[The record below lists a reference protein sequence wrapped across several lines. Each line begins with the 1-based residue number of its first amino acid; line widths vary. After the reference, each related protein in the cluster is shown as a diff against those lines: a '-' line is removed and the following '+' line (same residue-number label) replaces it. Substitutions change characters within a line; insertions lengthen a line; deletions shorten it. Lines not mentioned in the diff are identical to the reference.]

1 LFQFG
6 EIKRVL
12 VVGPLR
18 PVYTVWPVERKL
30 WGFPQQDIILHG
42 QYAKALS
49 LGLQVEYVNFAGL
62 PRVEDLKGRWDLIV
76 VDESTFA
83 KNWMRKRSKRL
94 QKMIKDIPL
103 RIILTGTPA
112 SNSLADLHAQIY
124 LLDEGK
130 ALGKNVTEFRRRFCR
145 QGGFRGR
152 QWIVRQSVK
161 DELAQAIDHLVLRM
175 KAEDYLDMPKLVF
188 NNIWTKMPASA
199 YSQYRRL
206 KRELFAEL
214 ETGEIFAATAGSAY
228 TKCKQFAGGQVYT
241 TNDDGTRESHVAH
254 REKVKALFEL
264 HEELAGKPLMV
275 FYQYNHDVEQ
285 IKNQPGTPF
294 KNTPVIRGGMKPNDV
309 KAIEDDWNAGKLHA
323 IIAQWQAVS
332 HGMNLQKGG
341 CADLACFGI
350 PDTPADAFEQAYR
363 RVWRQG
369 NDESHV
375 RVHRLLT
382 LDTVEETQ
390 LERLEGKH
398 ETQASFLG
406 ALKKHARAT

>member
-1 LFQFG
+1 MIQLG
-6 EIKRVL
+6 EVKRVL

-18 PVYTVWPVERKL
+18 PIYTVWGPERKL

-42 QYAKALS
+42 QYAQALAM
-49 LGLQVEYVNFAGL
+49 GLQVEYVNYAGL
-62 PRVEDLKGRWDLIV
+62 HRIEDLDGRWDLII

-94 QKMIKDIPL
+94 QKMIKHIPY

-152 QWIVRQSVK
+152 QWIIRSSVK
-161 DELAQAIDHLVLRM
+161 KELCEAIDHLVLRM
-175 KAEDYLDMPKLVF
+175 KAEDYLDMPKLIF
-188 NNIWTKMPASA
+188 NNIWTKMPDSS
-199 YSQYRRL
+199 YSQYKRL

-214 ETGEIFAATAGSAY
+214 ESGEVFAATAGAAY
-228 TKCKQFAGGQVYT
+228 TKCKQFANGQVYST
-241 TNDDGTRESHVAH
+241 DEDGTKHSHVAH
-254 REKVKALFEL
+254 REKVKALYEL
-264 HEELAGKPLMV
+264 HEELAGKPLMI
-275 FYQYNHDVEQ
+275 FYHYKHDVEQ
-285 IKNQPGTPF
+285 IKVQAGSPF
-294 KNTPVIRGGMKPNDV
+294 KNTPVIRGGMKPNEV
-309 KAIEDDWNAGKLHA
+309 SSILDDWNAGKLHA
-323 IIAQWQAVS
+323 ILAQWQAVS
-332 HGMNLQKGG
+332 HGLNMQKGG
-341 CADLACFGI
+341 CADLACFGV
-350 PDTPADAFEQAYR
+350 PDSLDVFEQAYR
-363 RVWRQG
+363 RVYRQG

-382 LDTVEETQ
+382 LGTVEETQ

-398 ETQASFLG
+398 KTQSSFLS
-406 ALKKHARAT
+406 ALKRHAKVA